1 MTDVTVRDDA
11 TLRQA
16 GRSLLVAIHG
26 AQRALKLYPLENAAV
41 QHALD
46 DLMAAATSLC
56 QLEGNIEIRL
66 SGDVVFVNQT
76 RLRLGL
82 DNFAAFSGFV
92 ATLKSCGVGLLRVED
107 GITRREWQAYLSIV
121 AAMPTAL
128 DPDDR
133 LNLLQQRMQQADIV
147 RLSVG
152 PVTEGSAGG
161 GGGREAGS
169 GSGFDGVERA
179 KRTYAHGVAAAR
191 DVVQGVRMGRMPST
205 RRLKRAIQVIVDQV
219 MDNELSITGL
229 TTLREYDEY
238 TFTHSVNVCIFA
250 VALGKRLGLD
260 RLQLYDLGLAALLH
274 DMGKARLD
282 TAIIN
287 KPTALDDAEW
297 RSMQAHPWMGTL
309 TLFRMR
315 EGEELPYR
323 AILAAHEHHMK
334 VDLSGY
340 PRPVRPRRLGLFTR
354 LVAVADGYDAA
365 TTRRVYQNVPWEADA
380 VLKEMWTNPG
390 RGYDPILVKALI
402 NLLGIYPVGTCV
414 ILDTFEVAIVAG
426 PSPDAEQLHRPLVRI
441 AVDQNGARI
450 TPPGELIDLSVANA
464 DGAFP
469 RTIVKVT
476 SAERYGLVVSDFFV

>member
-1 MTDVTVRDDA
+1 MTEPTVRDDGA
-11 TLRQA
+11 LRQS
-16 GRSLLVAIHG
+16 GRALLVSIHS
-26 AQRALKLYPLENAAV
+26 AQRALKLYPVENAAV
-41 QHALD
+41 QRALD
-46 DLMAAATSLC
+46 DLQAVAAALC
-56 QLEGNIEIRL
+56 AREGGIEIRL
-66 SGDVVFVNQT
+66 ASDFIFINQT

-92 ATLKSCGVGLLRVED
+92 SLMKSCGVGLLRVD
-107 GITRREWQAYLSIV
+107 VGITRREWQAFLSIL
-121 AAMPTAL
+121 AALPAAL
-128 DPDDR
+128 DPEER
-133 LNLLQQRMQQADIV
+133 LELLMQRMQQADIV
-147 RLSVG
+147 RLAVG
-152 PVTEGSAGG
+152 PISEGGAGG
-161 GGGREAGS
+161 GGDGGAGT
-169 GSGFDGVERA
+169 GEEGLARA

-274 DMGKARLD
+274 DIGKARLD
-282 TAIIN
+282 TAILN
-287 KPTALDDAEW
+287 KATSLDDDEW
-297 RSMQAHPWMGTL
+297 RTMQTHPWLGTL
-309 TLFRMR
+309 TLFKMR

-380 VLKEMWTNPG
+380 VLKEMWFNQG
-390 RGYDPILVKALI
+390 RGYDPTLVKALI

-414 ILDTFEVAIVAG
+414 ILDTFEVAVVAG
-426 PSPDAEQLHRPLVRI
+426 PSTDPEQLHRPLVRI
-441 AVDQNGARI
+441 AVAESGARVP
-450 TPPGELIDLSVANA
+450 PPGEMVDLSVPDA
-464 DGAFP
+464 DGQYP

-476 SAERYGLVVSDFFV
+476 SPERYGLVVGDFFV